1 MSCFK
6 CLRASPVTQLV
17 KNLLAMRETW
27 LWSLGWEDPIEK
39 GLAKSLINKDLKSD
53 SKLLV
58 SNSAL
63 GNILCCLKY
72 KTLTIV
78 WSLYFGHLMRRVD
91 SLEKTLMLGGIG
103 GKRRRGRQRM
113 RWLDGID
120 DSMDG
125 QGGLACCGSWGRR
138 VGHDW
143 ATDLI
148 WSDLNAVDRVFSG
161 NNYEA
166 WKCICHMHYLCH
178 IGDSYICSNVSEAPI

>member
-103 GKRRRGRQRM
+103 GKRRRGWQRM
-113 RWLDGID
+113 RWLDGIA
-120 DSMDG
+120 DSMDVSLSELQELVMDREAWRAVVHG
-125 QGGLACCGSWGRR
+125 VAESRTWLS
-138 VGHDW
+138 DW
-143 ATDLI
+143 SDLI
-148 WSDLNAVDRVFSG
+148 WS
-161 NNYEA
+161 ECC
-166 WKCICHMHYLCH
+166 W
-178 IGDSYICSNVSEAPI
+178 